1 MYIVHLSHHTHC
13 RQKQTISR
21 LQQEVRE
28 GEAQLHQLA
37 STRAQEEGGTALTAR
52 LRVREGGGGEKE
64 GGRERERE
72 RGSFSSVHQGTGP
85 PDSRVQLCYSW
96 IYPSIY
102 MYCFTQK
109 GMQEILK
116 CYIMWLLY

>member
-1 MYIVHLSHHTHC
+1 MYIVHLSYHTHY

-37 STRAQEEGGTALTAR
+37 SARAQEEGGTALTAR
-52 LRVREGGGGEKE
+52 LRVREGGGIRG
-64 GGRERERE
+64 

-96 IYPSIY
+96 I
-102 MYCFTQK
+102 Q
-109 GMQEILK
+109 
-116 CYIMWLLY
+116 

>member
-52 LRVREGGGGEKE
+52 LRVREGGGGE
-64 GGRERERE
+64 RERE
-72 RGSFSSVHQGTGP
+72 RGSFSSVHQGTGS
-85 PDSRVQLCYSW
+85 PDSRVQLCYS
-96 IYPSIY
+96 
-102 MYCFTQK
+102 
-109 GMQEILK
+109 
-116 CYIMWLLY
+116 